1 MELKEF
7 EGLETKI
14 REWAGN
20 DAKIE
25 LKYNPTSSCEDA
37 FYITISNDKV
47 TCLVN
52 VNEPDKPYGLYFDDD
67 DFKWETIKGFFKD
80 GKK

>member
-20 DAKIE
+20 DAKLE
-25 LKYNPTSSCEDA
+25 LKYNTTSSCEDP
-37 FYITISNDKV
+37 FYVTISNDKV

-52 VNEPDKPYGLYFDDD
+52 VKEPDKPYGLYFDDD

-80 GKK
+80 GKN

>member
-25 LKYNPTSSCEDA
+25 LKHNPTSSWENG
-37 FYITISNDKV
+37 FYITVSNEKV
-47 TCLVN
+47 GCLVN
-52 VNEPDKPYGLYFDDD
+52 VNEPDKPYGLYFIDDD
-67 DFKWETIKGFFKD
+67 LKWETIKGFFKD
-80 GKK
+80 DKK

>member
-20 DAKIE
+20 EAKIE
-25 LKYNPTSSCEDA
+25 LKYNPTSSHEDA
-37 FYITISNDKV
+37 FYVIISNDKV

-52 VNEPDKPYGLYFDDD
+52 VNEPDKPYGLYFLEDDL
-67 DFKWETIKGFFKD
+67 KWEPIKGFFKD
-80 GKK
+80 DKK